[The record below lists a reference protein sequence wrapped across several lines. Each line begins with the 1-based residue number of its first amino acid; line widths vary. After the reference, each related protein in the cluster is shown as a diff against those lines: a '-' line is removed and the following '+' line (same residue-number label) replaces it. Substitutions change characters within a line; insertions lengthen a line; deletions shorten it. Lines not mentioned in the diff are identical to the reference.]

1 MCQKRLESVTPSTDM
16 RNSSTAQVGERHRLI
31 VWSHDGKISI
41 GKENPHNRI
50 KGISMQF
57 IYSVVRRD
65 SVSRQA
71 RMEEI
76 TAKRID
82 QELTRILNGF

>member
-76 TAKRID
+76 TTK
-82 QELTRILNGF
+82 LTTKAMQNI